1 VIDIH
6 SHIIYGVDDGS
17 KTLESSIAM
26 LRMAAE
32 AGTTDIVATPHAND
46 EYSFRPTLISERL
59 AEIQAQV
66 PEIRVHTGCDFHLN
80 YENVQDCFQNPSK
93 YTVNHKSYLL
103 VEFPDGALIPNI
115 EQIFE
120 RMLGMNIVPI
130 MTHPER
136 NWIIQQSL
144 EKFESWVRMGALTQV
159 TGGSLTGRFG
169 KPAQKFAE
177 QIIHMGLCH
186 FIASDAHDTLDR
198 HPRLTNSFE
207 IVRKKWGEQTAD
219 RFFVA
224 NGQAVID
231 GATLD
236 REEAVGTTGKKRKR
250 WFFF

>member
-17 KTLESSIAM
+17 KTVESSIAM

-46 EYSFRPTLISERL
+46 EYQFRPAVIGERL

-80 YENVQDCFQNPSK
+80 YENIEDCFQNPGK

-115 EQIFE
+115 DQIFE

-144 EKFESWVRMGALTQV
+144 EKFESWVRIGALTQV

-177 QIIHMGLCH
+177 QIIQMGLCH
-186 FIASDAHDTLDR
+186 FIASDAHDTVDR

-224 NGQAVID
+224 NGLAVID
-231 GATLD
+231 GAALD
-236 REEAVGTTGKKRKR
+236 REEAVGATGKKCKR